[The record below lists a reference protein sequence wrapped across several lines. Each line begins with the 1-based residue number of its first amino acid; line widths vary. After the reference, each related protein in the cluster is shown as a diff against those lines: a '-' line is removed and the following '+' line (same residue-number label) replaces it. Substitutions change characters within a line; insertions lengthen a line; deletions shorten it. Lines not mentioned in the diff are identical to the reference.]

1 MGSSANVRVD
11 VDEGILDAGTDA
23 SAGSHVAD
31 PLGPLPLED
40 IEHEFF
46 VADVSFVDCEALL
59 VRANFSEMGK
69 RGMLDLHVVVVVDLI
84 DDDDIVP
91 ALEQVLC
98 DVGTNESGASSYED
112 LFVPDVGSDLGAET
126 VVGRKF

>member
-1 MGSSANVRVD
+1 
-11 VDEGILDAGTDA
+11 
-23 SAGSHVAD
+23 
-31 PLGPLPLED
+31 
-40 IEHEFF
+40 
-46 VADVSFVDCEALL
+46 
-59 VRANFSEMGK
+59 
-69 RGMLDLHVVVVVDLI
+69 MLDLHVVVVVDLI